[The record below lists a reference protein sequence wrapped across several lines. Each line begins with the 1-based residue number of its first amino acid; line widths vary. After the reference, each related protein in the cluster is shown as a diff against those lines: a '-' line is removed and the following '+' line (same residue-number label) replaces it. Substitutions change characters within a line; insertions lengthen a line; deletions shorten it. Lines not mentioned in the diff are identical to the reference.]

1 LSNPQSGN
9 AAQVVVVTGAG
20 SGLGRAVAEK
30 LALAGHIVY
39 AGMRGIATRSAD
51 RASAVEA
58 FAAEQ
63 DVALRPLELDVLSDT
78 GCRAAIDQVLSEQGR
93 LDVVVNNAGMLMA
106 GVAEAFTADQFL
118 TILDTNVVSWLRMN
132 RAVLPVMRRQHAG
145 TLVYISSTTAHIV
158 EPFMATYI
166 ASKAAGEAFAESIGF
181 EVTGFG
187 IDTVII
193 VPGAFTQGTQHFA
206 HSSAPGEAAVVAQYG
221 DLAAVVAQIPA
232 RLEAIDIAHQGHVA
246 DVSSVGDAL
255 VQVLGQPRG
264 TRPRRVIVDAQ
275 HKGVEDIDAV
285 TTDRQR
291 AFFTAL
297 GIENLI
303 DLPAHP

>member
-1 LSNPQSGN
+1 MSNPQSGN

-106 GVAEAFTADQFL
+106 GVAEAFTPDQFL

-206 HSSAPGEAAVVAQYG
+206 HSAAPGEPAVVAQYG

-232 RLEAIDIAHQGHVA
+232 RLETIDIAHQGHAA

-255 VQVLGQPRG
+255 VQVLRQPRG

-285 TTDRQR
+285 TSDRQR

-303 DLPAHP
+303 DLPTRP

>member
-1 LSNPQSGN
+1 MSNPQSGN
-9 AAQVVVVTGAG
+9 AAQVIVVTGAG
-20 SGLGRAVAEK
+20 SGLGQAIAEK

-51 RASAVEA
+51 RAAAVQA
-58 FAAEQ
+58 FAAAHE
-63 DVALRPLELDVLSDT
+63 VVLRPLELDVLSDT
-78 GCRAAIDQVLSEQGR
+78 GCRAAIDQVLTEQGR

-187 IDTVII
+187 VDTVII

-206 HSSAPGEAAVVAQYG
+206 HSAAPGEPAVVAQYG

-255 VQVLGQPRG
+255 VQVLRQPRG

-303 DLPAHP
+303 DLPTRP

>member
-78 GCRAAIDQVLSEQGR
+78 GCRAAIDQVLSEQCR

-206 HSSAPGEAAVVAQYG
+206 HSAAPGEPAVVAQYG

-232 RLEAIDIAHQGHVA
+232 RLETIDIAHQGHAA

-255 VQVLGQPRG
+255 VQVLRQPRG

-285 TTDRQR
+285 TSDRQR

-303 DLPAHP
+303 DLPTRP